1 MEKFIPQNS
10 KISYFEYSLNNA
22 GFLERETIKFN
33 DGILR
38 IDYIYVDENIKE
50 IVYLLKYSNKEKL
63 KVIKKFDSL

>member
-22 GFLERETIKFN
+22 GFVERETIKFN